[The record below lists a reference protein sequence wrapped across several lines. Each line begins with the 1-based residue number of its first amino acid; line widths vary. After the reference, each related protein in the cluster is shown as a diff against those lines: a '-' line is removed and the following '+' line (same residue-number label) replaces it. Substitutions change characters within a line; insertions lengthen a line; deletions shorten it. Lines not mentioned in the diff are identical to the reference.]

1 MRGLETLIRVKRW
14 EIDAQR
20 RRVAEAEGLVA
31 QRQDEAA
38 RFEIA
43 VVREQQQARVDAVGA
58 YGYAAGYAHAVI
70 AKRGELAQSLAAAEA
85 WAAEQRAVLTEAYA
99 ELKRFEL
106 VQEAR
111 DKRERLEIERRDA
124 IELDEL
130 GIELHRRRTP

>member
-70 AKRGELAQSLAAAEA
+70 AKRGELSQSLAAAEA
-85 WAAEQRAVLTEAYA
+85 WAAEQRDALTEAYA

-111 DKRERLEIERRDA
+111 EKRERLEIERRDA

>member
-43 VVREQQQARVDAVGA
+43 VVREQQQARLDAVGA

-70 AKRGELAQSLAAAEA
+70 AKRGELSQALAAAEA
-85 WAAEQRAVLTEAYA
+85 WATEQRAALAEAYA

-111 DKRERLEIERRDA
+111 DKRERLELERRET